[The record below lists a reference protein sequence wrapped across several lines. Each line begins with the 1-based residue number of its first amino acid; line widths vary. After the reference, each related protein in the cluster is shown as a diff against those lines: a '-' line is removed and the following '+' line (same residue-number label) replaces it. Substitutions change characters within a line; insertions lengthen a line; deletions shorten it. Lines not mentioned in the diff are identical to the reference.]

1 MFSTYFGS
9 QVWNDLKT
17 KKMEKERN
25 LVIKNSNAAV
35 IKAYPSFPNRK
46 RKLLRIVLLN
56 LILIRSNV
64 NKDR

>member
-25 LVIKNSNAAV
+25 LVIMNTKAAV

-46 RKLLRIVLLN
+46 HPMSTRIDN
-56 LILIRSNV
+56 MI
-64 NKDR
+64 KDAS